1 MSNDSLKDVLAG
13 LQKSYLASM
22 PEKIRN
28 LETLWADRKIELLKT
43 DYHKLK
49 GTGRTYGF
57 PEITALGAAMERLC
71 EIDQSSLERAVP
83 ISVKLMKRI
92 GELRANGQALDLD
105 QEPDF
110 KSIVSWVEAADRK
123 TGS

>member
-1 MSNDSLKDVLAG
+1 MSNDSLKDVLAV
-13 LQKSYLASM
+13 LQKNYLASM
-22 PEKIRN
+22 PEKIQN
-28 LETLWADRKIELLKT
+28 IEVLWKDRKLELLKT

-49 GTGRTYGF
+49 GTGRTYGL
-57 PEITALGAAMERLC
+57 PEVTALGAALERLC

-83 ISVKLMKRI
+83 MSLKLMKLIHQTR
-92 GELRANGQALDLD
+92 LNGVAVDLD

-110 KSIVSWVEAADRK
+110 KTIVAMVEAADRK

>member
-1 MSNDSLKDVLAG
+1 MSGSLKDVLAE
-13 LQKSYLASM
+13 LQKNYLASM
-22 PEKIRN
+22 PEKIQN
-28 LETLWADRKIELLKT
+28 LETLWSGRKLELLKT

-57 PEITALGAAMERLC
+57 PEITLLGAAMERLC

-83 ISVKLMKRI
+83 ISLVLLSRI
-92 GELRANGQALDLD
+92 RDMRAKGQPLDLD

-110 KSIVSWVEAADRK
+110 KTIVTMVEAADRK

>member
-1 MSNDSLKDVLAG
+1 MSSSIKDVLAE
-13 LQKSYLASM
+13 LQKNYLASM
-22 PEKIRN
+22 PEKIQN
-28 LETLWADRKIELLKT
+28 LEKLWSERKLELLKT

-57 PEITALGAAMERLC
+57 PEITSLGAAMERLC

-83 ISVKLMKRI
+83 ISVKLMNRI
-92 GELRANGQALDLD
+92 RDMRAKGQALDLD

-110 KSIVSWVEAADRK
+110 KSIVTMVEAADRK

>member
-1 MSNDSLKDVLAG
+1 MSGSLKDVLAE
-13 LQKSYLASM
+13 LQKNYLASM
-22 PEKIRN
+22 PEKIQN
-28 LETLWADRKIELLKT
+28 LEKLWSERKLELLKT

-57 PEITALGAAMERLC
+57 PEITSLGAAMERLC

-83 ISVKLMKRI
+83 ISVKLMTRI
-92 GELRANGQALDLD
+92 RDLRSKGQALDLD

-110 KSIVSWVEAADRK
+110 KIIVTMVEAADRK

>member
-1 MSNDSLKDVLAG
+1 MSDSLKDVLAG

-28 LETLWADRKIELLKT
+28 LEVLWSDRKLDLLKT

-71 EIDQSSLERAVP
+71 EIDQPSLERAVP
-83 ISVKLMKRI
+83 ISLKLMTRI
-92 GELRANGQALDLD
+92 GDLRAKGQALDLD
-105 QEPDF
+105 QEPEF
-110 KSIVSWVEAADRK
+110 KTIVTMVEAANLK